1 MAPMMTRSRSMEHV
15 SPIRL
20 SSTHPLKPFA
30 SRLSSLDLPDP
41 ILELQAKR
49 LDAKSVDLFASEGS
63 PKRESPPKVR
73 GVMIFSRLNLLLV
86 LFAVAITRF
95 LFTNFVSEIYVSD
108 INSSNFEKT
117 HTFSPIPDR

>member
-1 MAPMMTRSRSMEHV
+1 
-15 SPIRL
+15 
-20 SSTHPLKPFA
+20 
-30 SRLSSLDLPDP
+30 
-41 ILELQAKR
+41 LELQAKR